1 MVELEWLD
9 NSLILGIIVEIP
21 EYGVLKTQIE
31 FVFHLVMEGLFR
43 KYDSVVEHVE
53 EVPLVDEV
61 AFFETNKI

>member
-1 MVELEWLD
+1 M
-9 NSLILGIIVEIP
+9 EIP